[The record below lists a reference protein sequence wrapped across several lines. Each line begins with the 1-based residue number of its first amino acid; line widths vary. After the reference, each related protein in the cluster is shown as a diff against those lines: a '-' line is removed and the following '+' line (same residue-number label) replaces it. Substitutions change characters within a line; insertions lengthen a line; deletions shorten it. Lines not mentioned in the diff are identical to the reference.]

1 MTPQKTL
8 KREYAFAM
16 MVLLIG
22 TFAAGL
28 IMQREDVTDIG
39 KYLTPFVFGFNLA
52 SFGMDALAKQIRLG

>member
-1 MTPQKTL
+1 MEKTL
-8 KREYAFAM
+8 KREYALVM
-16 MVLLIG
+16 MALLVG

-52 SFGMDALAKQIRLG
+52 AFGMDALAKQIRMG